1 MQGPGLFAS
10 IGRMTDP
17 LSFLKSSDPEVAAI
31 LAAEEARQERVLN
44 LIASENYASPA
55 VRAAQG
61 SVLTNKYAE
70 GYPGKRYYGGC
81 EEVDKAES
89 LARERALKLFGAE
102 HANVQPHSGTQ
113 ANLAAYMVLM
123 KHGDTLMAMSLDHG
137 GHLSHGH
144 KLNFSGKSYRIVA
157 YGVDPKTE
165 RIDMAEVRRI
175 ALAEKPKVIVAGA
188 SAYSRT
194 LDFAAFGEIAKEAGA
209 SLVVDMAH
217 IAGLVAAGLHPSP
230 VPHAEMVTSTTHK
243 TLRGPRGGLVLSK
256 AVHQKALDREV
267 FPGMQGGPLMHVVAA
282 KAVAFGEALRPEFK
296 AYQQRILDTCK
307 ALAEELVKAGF
318 RIVSGGTDNHLC
330 AVDLGALMSG
340 RDGER
345 LLGEVG
351 IVVNRNAIPF
361 DKRPPME
368 ASGLRLGTASLCT
381 RGLGVPEMRKVAG
394 LIATRLKNPA
404 DAKVADKVRAEAA
417 ALCKAFPIDKGF
429 AASR

>member
-1 MQGPGLFAS
+1 V
-10 IGRMTDP
+10 TDP
-17 LSFLKSSDPEVAAI
+17 LSFLQSSDPGVAAI

-113 ANLAAYMVLM
+113 ANLAAYMVLL
-123 KHGDTLMAMSLDHG
+123 KHGETLMAMSLDHG

-144 KLNFSGKSYRIVA
+144 KLNFSGKSYRIVS

-175 ALAEKPKVIVAGA
+175 ALTEKPKVIVAGA

-194 LDFAAFGEIAKEAGA
+194 LDFAAFGEIAKAAGA
-209 SLVVDMAH
+209 ALVVDMAH

-256 AVHQKALDREV
+256 AVHAKTLDREV
-267 FPGMQGGPLMHVVAA
+267 FPGMQGGPLMHVIAA

-296 AYQQRILDTCK
+296 TYQQRILDTCNT
-307 ALAEELVKAGF
+307 LAEELVKEGF

-330 AVDLGALMSG
+330 SVDLGERMSG
-340 RDGER
+340 REGER

-368 ASGLRLGTASLCT
+368 ASGLRLGTAPLCT
-381 RGLGVPEMRKVAG
+381 RGLGVAEMRKVAG
-394 LIATRLKNPA
+394 LIASRLKNPT
-404 DAKVADKVRAEAA
+404 DAKIADRVRGEAA

-429 AASR
+429 NQTRSL

>member
-1 MQGPGLFAS
+1 MQGSGLFAS
-10 IGRMTDP
+10 IGRMM
-17 LSFLKSSDPEVAAI
+17 DPEVAAI
-31 LAAEEARQERVLN
+31 VAAEEARQERVLN

-89 LARERALKLFGAE
+89 LARERAMKLFGAE

-113 ANLAAYMVLM
+113 ANLAAYMVLL

-165 RIDMAEVRRI
+165 RIDMAEVRRL
-175 ALAEKPKVIVAGA
+175 ALAEKPKVLVAGA

-194 LDFAAFGEIAKEAGA
+194 IDFAAFGEIAKEAGA
-209 SLVVDMAH
+209 ALVVDMAH

-256 AVHQKALDREV
+256 TVHAKALDREV
-267 FPGMQGGPLMHVVAA
+267 FPGMQGGPLIHVVAA

-296 AYQQRILDTCK
+296 AYQQRVLDTCK
-307 ALAEELVKAGF
+307 ALAEELTKAGF

-330 AVDLGALMSG
+330 SVDLGELMSG

-368 ASGLRLGTASLCT
+368 ASGLRLGTAPLCT
-381 RGLGVPEMRKVAG
+381 RGLGVAEMRKVAG
-394 LIATRLKNPA
+394 LIALRLKNPA
-404 DAKVADKVRAEAA
+404 DAQVADRVRDEAG

-429 AASR
+429 MQTPSR